1 MSKITLRILAGILL
15 VAGLVVPPAEWI
27 HLFRGGGSEL
37 SKELAQGGLLFRIG
51 LFALA
56 LYTAGISF
64 LAPPTARPSRPEPA
78 AGWENWAAAALIAVA
93 FGLRLNQLGEGL
105 WLDEILTFINYARLP
120 FGENVTTY
128 ANENQHFLYS
138 LMAHACFSLFGENAW
153 ALRLPAA
160 IFGVGSIGALYLLGK
175 RVAGAREALFA
186 AALFTFS
193 YHHVWFS
200 QNARGYTGLLFWA
213 ILSSYFFLLAFDTG
227 RRLFWVLYAVS
238 VTLGVYTH
246 ITMAFIIIGQ
256 LLIYAWMA
264 LWKWRSEG
272 PARWDGFFWG
282 YCLGGLLTYQMHS
295 LVFPQI
301 VIGMAKT
308 VSVVDEWKNPLWALL
323 EVARGLSANFA
334 GTFVA
339 AGALVVFGAGLWSYA
354 RMRPAMLGLLLLPA
368 AIGAA
373 VVLNAGHHIWPRF
386 FFFAFG
392 FGALVVV
399 RGAMETG
406 DRVAAALAPIRRVPL
421 GTLLC
426 GVLVLVS
433 ARSLPYAF
441 GPKQDYG
448 AAYEYLEKQRQPGDA
463 VVTAG
468 LTTFTYHTLYK
479 TNWTPVE
486 SAAQLAS
493 IRSQSKRTFVIYT
506 LKPVLDSM
514 FPEVVSA
521 LERDFRI
528 VKQFPGTLQNGAVT
542 ICVAGQGT

>member
-1 MSKITLRILAGILL
+1 MSKLSLRILGGILFA
-15 VAGLVVPPAEWI
+15 AGVLIPSAEWVR
-27 HLFRGGGSEL
+27 LLRGSEVEL
-37 SKELAQGGLLFRIG
+37 SRELMQGGLLFRVG
-51 LFALA
+51 LFALGF
-56 LYTAGISF
+56 YMTGITF
-64 LAPPTARPSRPEPA
+64 LVPATSRPPRPEA
-78 AGWENWAAAALIAVA
+78 ARGWEDWAAIVLMAVA
-93 FGLRLNQLGEGL
+93 LAIRLNRLGEGL

-138 LMAHACFSLFGENAW
+138 LMAHVCFSIFGENAW
-153 ALRLPAA
+153 ALRLPAV

-175 RVAGAREALFA
+175 LVAGAREGLFA
-186 AALFTFS
+186 AALFAFS

-213 ILSSYFFLLAFDTG
+213 ILSSYFLLRAFDTG
-227 RRLFWVLYAVS
+227 HRRLWVFYAVS

-246 ITMAFIIIGQ
+246 ITMAFVIVGQ
-256 LLIYAWMA
+256 LVVYAWMA

-272 PARWDGFFWG
+272 AIRWDGFFWG
-282 YCLGGLLTYQMHS
+282 YCLGGLLTYQIHS

-301 VIGMAKT
+301 VSGMAKT
-308 VSVVDEWKNPLWALL
+308 VSVVDAWKSPLWALL
-323 EVARGLSANFA
+323 EVTRGLSANFA

-339 AGALVVFGAGLWSYA
+339 IGALAVFGAGLWSYA
-354 RMRPAMLGLLLLPA
+354 RIRPAMLGLLFLPA
-368 AIGAA
+368 VIGAT
-373 VVLNAGHHIWPRF
+373 VVLHAGHHIWPRF

-406 DRVAAALAPIRRVPL
+406 NRLAGALGPLRRVPL

-426 GVLVLVS
+426 GVLVLGS

-448 AAYEYLEKQRQPGDA
+448 AALEYLEKQRQPGDA

-493 IRSQSKRTFVIYT
+493 IRAQSNRTFVIYT

-514 FPEVVSA
+514 FPELASA
-521 LERDFRI
+521 LEKDFRI
-528 VKQFPGTLQNGAVT
+528 VKQFPSTLQNGTVT
-542 ICVAGQGT
+542 ICVAGPGT